1 MLIFLMNMMFWMNSF
16 TWLLIQFKN
25 KILKTLV
32 CWSVL
37 KNIFERK
44 MIFYK
49 HVNWLDIGIYMYIGH
64 LYVCITLV
72 QYFVRYVY

>member
-25 KILKTLV
+25 KILKTLD

-37 KNIFERK
+37 KNIIFERK

-49 HVNWLDIGIYMYIGH
+49 HVN
-64 LYVCITLV
+64 
-72 QYFVRYVY
+72 

>member
-1 MLIFLMNMMFWMNSF
+1 MLIFLMNIMFWMNSF

-49 HVNWLDIGIYMYIGH
+49 HVN
-64 LYVCITLV
+64 
-72 QYFVRYVY
+72 

>member
-16 TWLLIQFKN
+16 TWLLILFKN

-37 KNIFERK
+37 KNIVFERK

-49 HVNWLDIGIYMYIGH
+49 HVNWLDIGI
-64 LYVCITLV
+64 
-72 QYFVRYVY
+72 